1 MSDLRELYQE
11 VILDH
16 NKSPHNFRELP
27 DADRH
32 AEGDNPL
39 CGDVVTVY
47 VGLDGDTIREV
58 AFQGS
63 GCAISQA
70 SASMMTD
77 AVKGK
82 TLDEARALSLS
93 FRNLLTERGDV
104 PVDPESLGKLAVFTG
119 VKQFPMRVKCATLA
133 WHTLAAALE
142 NGGAPGRAAA
152 SAAGA
157 AKTVTVTTEE

>member
-16 NKSPHNFRELP
+16 NKSPHNFREVP
-27 DADRH
+27 DADRR

-47 VGLDGDTIREV
+47 VTLDGDRLRDV
-58 AFQGS
+58 AFQGA

-77 AVKGK
+77 AVRGM
-82 TLDEARALSLS
+82 TLDEARVLSRK
-93 FRNLLTERGDV
+93 FRDLLTDRGDE
-104 PVDPESLGKLAVFTG
+104 PVDAAELGKLAVFGG
-119 VKQFPMRVKCATLA
+119 VKEFPMRVKCATLA
-133 WHTLAAALE
+133 WHTLAAALDHQE
-142 NGGAPGRAAA
+142 GGRGSGTGAGRE
-152 SAAGA
+152 
-157 AKTVTVTTEE
+157 TPVTVTTEE

>member
-27 DADRH
+27 DADREAH
-32 AEGDNPL
+32 GDNPL

-47 VGLDGDTIREV
+47 VGLDGDRIREV
-58 AFQGS
+58 TFQGA

-77 AVKGK
+77 IVKGL
-82 TLDEARALSLS
+82 TLDEARSVS
-93 FRNLLTERGDV
+93 RKFRDLLTDRGDA
-104 PVDPESLGKLAVFTG
+104 PVDVAELGKLAVFEG
-119 VKQFPMRVKCATLA
+119 VKEFPMRVKCATLA
-133 WHTLAAALE
+133 WHTLAAALDAKE
-142 NGGAPGRAAA
+142 GAAQ
-152 SAAGA
+152 AAGEE
-157 AKTVTVTTEE
+157 TPVTVTTEE

>member
-16 NKSPHNFRELP
+16 NKSPRNFHAMP
-27 DADRH
+27 DADRE

-47 VGLDGDTIREV
+47 VGLDGDRIREV

-70 SASMMTD
+70 SASLMTE
-77 AVKGK
+77 AVSGM
-82 TLDEARALSLS
+82 TLREASELSAK
-93 FRNLLTERGDV
+93 FRDLLTEKGDR
-104 PVDPESLGKLAVFTG
+104 PVDPAELGKLAVFQG
-119 VKQFPMRVKCATLA
+119 VKEFPMRVKCATLA
-133 WHTLAAALE
+133 WHTLAAALDHHAE
-142 NGGAPGRAAA
+142 GD
-152 SAAGA
+152 AGEA
-157 AKTVTVTTEE
+157 TPIKVTTEE